1 MKTRTIFDKL
11 WDAHRIRSVG
21 SNLDLLY
28 IDRIFLHERTGGIA
42 LQSLLDNG
50 RSLANPPSVFVTMD
64 HIVDTRPEHRGAS
77 RMPGGD
83 VFLEATRAAAMS
95 AGAQL
100 FDINDARQGIVHVV
114 SPEQGIALPGITLVC
129 PDSHTCTIGGLGALA
144 WGIGT
149 TEAEHALATQ
159 TLCVTK
165 PSQMRVRF
173 EGQLA
178 KGVSAKDLILFLIG
192 KHGAA
197 GGAGCVVEFA
207 GSAVRALEIESR
219 LTLCNMAI
227 EFGAWTGLVAPDDT
241 TIDYVNGRH
250 FTPKGRA
257 WDAAVDYWRTIIS
270 DDAAEYDQEI
280 LLDASSIRPQVTW
293 GTNPQQVIAVD
304 EPIPQIRGDSGTQ
317 QADSNERA
325 LSYMGLTAGQ
335 SLAGLTIDAAF
346 IGSCTNSR
354 ISDLREAAKVLRGRH
369 VAVGLRAVCV
379 PGSSEVARQAQ
390 QEGLDKPNPGSR

>member
-1 MKTRTIFDKL
+1 
-11 WDAHRIRSVG
+11 
-21 SNLDLLY
+21 
-28 IDRIFLHERTGGIA
+28 
-42 LQSLLDNG
+42 
-50 RSLANPPSVFVTMD
+50 
-64 HIVDTRPEHRGAS
+64 
-77 RMPGGD
+77 
-83 VFLEATRAAAMS
+83 
-95 AGAQL
+95 
-100 FDINDARQGIVHVV
+100 
-114 SPEQGIALPGITLVC
+114 
-129 PDSHTCTIGGLGALA
+129 
-144 WGIGT
+144 
-149 TEAEHALATQ
+149 
-159 TLCVTK
+159 
-165 PSQMRVRF
+165 MRVRF

-390 QEGLDKPNPGSR
+390 QEGLDNIFRLAGFEWHNSGCSMCFYAGGEHFGAKARVISSTNRNFEGRQGPGVRTHLASAATVAACAVLGRIGHAGELR